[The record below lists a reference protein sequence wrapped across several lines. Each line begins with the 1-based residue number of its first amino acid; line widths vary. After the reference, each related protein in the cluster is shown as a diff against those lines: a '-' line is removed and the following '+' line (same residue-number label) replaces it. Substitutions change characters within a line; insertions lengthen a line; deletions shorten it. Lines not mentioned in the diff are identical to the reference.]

1 MAVYHVGLNGKVTK
15 NNKNIAYSVDANGRV
30 TKLKDDEEE
39 LTEKEQANI
48 APVKEE
54 KERTWVQAGRFDD
67 GYQFGDGILSV
78 LGTVGDVGLGIVQG
92 AGQLVEGV
100 TDAIGYGVAG
110 VSDFF
115 GADSFADDVRTFAKR
130 DDVKS
135 GFDFIREVSKIDDDS
150 FLGEKGRGVPV
161 ALGQIG
167 GIIATGGA
175 GAAAGLGTFGTA
187 ALTTG
192 VLSLSSTGSGMSEAY
207 AGGATDAEAAVY
219 GISKGVLDGASELI
233 FGGLGKVIKATGL
246 SHGLS
251 SLDDVVAK
259 ALSNKITNKIIN
271 EAVKRVVG
279 NTAEFGV
286 KSAAEGLEEFI
297 AGGATIVA
305 KKLTYMSEED
315 IQKIAEDENLLEQF
329 VVGALAS
336 GAMQTPGLR
345 SSIKSDTDFVSGL
358 SSSEDAVINKE
369 VERRVALEEKE
380 SGNTVNKQRRNKIY
394 DEVKS
399 DMEKGHISTDTIEE
413 VLGGETFNTYK
424 STVDSEDSLVNQEK
438 TLRDEF
444 NTLNR
449 MKTGDRTGEQSDRLE
464 ELRTQL
470 SDLTS
475 KIDETKQNS
484 QRDQLKT
491 QLSEE
496 VTAKLKGERNGAG
509 SLLLESYNER
519 TRRGQAFEADL
530 SKYDDAQKKTVEA
543 AIKSGIL
550 NNTNRAHEFV
560 DTVAKISADKGVPFD
575 FTNNKKLKESGFAIE
590 GATVNGHITA
600 NGIALNMDSPKAWQS
615 TVGHEI
621 THVLEGTELYATL
634 ASTIKEYAT
643 SKGIYDS
650 RYEAMKKLYTK
661 KDANG
666 NIVTDENGNVVYLT
680 PDGKIDGIEAEV
692 VADLVGDYIFTDADF
707 VAHLS
712 TKHRNVFQ
720 KIYDE
725 IKYLAKAVTAG
736 SKEAR
741 QLEQAKRAFEKAYKA
756 QKNTADNSGTRYA
769 ISKDINGDTFV
780 DVTENIFDPNN
791 GESVARIIQKF
802 IADRFNNLIDVKGQK
817 IQINKTTNDE
827 FRRSESVN
835 RLLKTPSQAYNDKLK
850 TIANAD
856 EILKAAKNW
865 IGEKNKHNRN
875 DDIVEFARAS
885 IMYRVGENGYVADV
899 LVGTRKSGAAV
910 LYDLVNI
917 YEKKITE
924 APVTM
929 ASHKNSQRRQ
939 DASAKPIVP
948 QEGKNVNTNFPLS
961 EEQQE
966 YFKDSVVRDENGNL
980 KVMYHGTS
988 QGGHTVFDPYGASRY
1003 GLFGLG
1009 TYFTDN
1015 KEIAESYTKKGK
1027 GKNPQVYETYLN
1039 ITNPM
1044 DMDAQADPAA
1054 WSKVFPD
1061 ADFPETGTNEDF
1073 YRAMEDYFEDMEYV
1087 RWEAHEAAM
1096 DAIMSMGYDGIT
1108 HIGGGRVNADGPR
1121 HQVYIAFEPEQIKN
1135 ADNIKPTSDA
1145 DIRYSLSADS
1155 KDGDTYSRINEM
1167 QIELNRVRESIREF
1181 EKTEDFKKAMDNL
1194 SNSISNDDIEN
1205 GVKAYQEWRID
1216 SGYDALTSKREAL
1229 QTELESLREEF
1240 NNSIASK
1247 AVEKEKNAIA
1257 KSGLSESEYFRKQA
1271 VKEFGYTPFFYDA
1284 GYITPNGKML
1294 NFSGE
1299 KGKHFGS
1306 RGQDHRA
1313 IGVIYETTQGT
1324 DALNRFVNGGNIRI
1338 MAESPGIDVSSVV
1351 EPTNEQYATIRK
1363 FASEYSR
1370 KEFFSVD
1377 FSDES
1382 GRVVGSLTYENRINP
1397 IRVVND
1403 IKHYYA
1409 TGEIREPSSLD
1420 SFRYSLSENGVAPI
1434 GRGTPLRDLR
1444 LETAPEDIAPVTDTN
1459 VGSTSEQAYPL
1470 YTEGEGDDQLTAED
1484 ANAMRTYIHAYLD
1497 DADAPPEMDAP
1508 YYGDEA
1514 EQSAP
1519 ADPFENRDIKDVGN
1533 RKVNAY
1539 MYENPEVKPF
1549 FQEEANIML
1558 GELNRTIKGEKIYIQ
1573 GDFGGYGAESYYRWT
1588 GTTRQTSED
1597 IAYLLDELKYSYA
1610 DIEKGLK
1617 AIIEDDGKE
1626 NNAISKRIEFLLNDR
1641 LMNGYVSDDGLDIPA
1656 NDDYI
1661 RLLNEKEIIEYNDE
1675 ARQRFFENADAYAPA
1690 DIAPVAETAKPGR
1703 SIAMDRA
1710 YEAITSKPKYGNKLV
1725 RADNVTAEQQ
1735 RIAQVLDAEPAKTSK
1750 KSRAWAKFRANVF
1763 DKGSVFE
1770 DLSLKTKNRELMGK
1784 WNYMLYSEA
1793 RAQRLIGNG
1802 AEGVKS
1808 LNAIIE
1814 EVGNTGKTK
1823 QFYEYLYHNL
1833 NIDRMT
1839 LAERYDDIENKP
1851 VFGDTVTANMSMDAV
1866 RQYESA
1872 NPEFKRYAQDV
1883 YAYNNHL
1890 RQMLVEDG
1898 VISQETADL
1907 WAEMYPHFV
1916 PIRRAGK
1923 DGLSVNVPLDTGRT
1937 GVNAPVKKATGG
1949 SGDILPL
1956 FDTMA
1961 QRTVQTYRAIAKN
1974 SFGVELKNSLGTT
1987 ISNENTSVDDVI
1999 DTIDTQDGLLQE
2011 GKNGR
2016 KPTFTVFEGGEKVT
2030 YEITEDMYDALKP
2043 MSEGMA
2049 YTNKALNAASNFH
2062 RGLLTEYN
2070 PVFMLTNA
2078 IKDAQDLLINSQ
2090 HARKTYAKIPEAF
2103 AQLTKKGYW
2112 YQEYMANGGEQ
2123 NSYFDNESNTFTFD
2137 TGHQGIAKLL
2147 DVPPLSTISKLNNFI
2162 EMTPR
2167 LAEYIASREAGRSAE
2182 VSMLDAARVTTNFRA
2197 GGDVT
2202 KFLNRNGA
2210 TFLNAS
2216 VQGAMQQVRN
2226 VREAKANGMKG
2237 WVNLATKFA
2246 IAGLPVLILNS
2257 LVWDDDEE
2265 YEELSDYVKQNY
2277 YIVGKTDSG
2286 KFIRIPKGRTLA
2298 VIQDAFDLVSDAMTG
2313 DDEVD
2318 LNRFLELGALVIS
2331 NLAPNNPIED
2341 NIAAPI
2347 IQVANNETWYGEDL
2361 VPTRLQDLPAGE
2373 QYDESTDA
2381 FSRWLGERVGIS
2393 PYKINYLLDQYSG
2406 GLGDV
2411 VLPMMTP
2418 EAESG
2423 DDSFAGNLLAPLKS
2437 KFTVDSTMNN
2447 QNVSDF
2453 YETKDELTTNA
2464 KGSKA
2469 TDEDILKSKYMNSIN
2484 SEISALYAEKRA
2496 IQNSD
2501 LPDSTKY
2508 DMVRNIQSQIVDL
2521 TKKALDA
2528 YDDISYSDEYAMV
2541 GDKYFKQNDDGEW
2554 QKLSD
2559 DQTTKYEIT
2568 SAAGNSS
2575 YATDGNLHFRWYQ
2588 REGEAE
2594 GEWRKITDK
2603 ELEKQ
2608 EEVTKGLGISASDY
2622 WSNKEEYDYAYE
2634 YPENY
2639 AVAKVVGGY
2648 DSFKAY
2654 SSELNDIKA
2663 DKDSDGK
2670 TISGSRKDKVLDYI
2684 NNLDA
2689 DYGEKIILFKS
2700 EYTADDT
2707 YNYDIIDY
2715 LNSRDDISR
2724 KEKETILRKLGF
2736 TVSRNGDISW

>member
-219 GISKGVLDGASELI
+219 GISKGVIDGASELI

-251 SLDDVVAK
+251 SLDDVAAK
-259 ALSNKITNKIIN
+259 ALSNKITNKITN

-286 KSAAEGLEEFI
+286 KSAAEGLEEVI

-600 NGIALNMDSPKAWQS
+600 NGIALNMDSSKAWQS

-621 THVLEGTELYATL
+621 THVLKGTEFYATL

-680 PDGKIDGIEAEV
+680 PDGKIDGIKDEV

-707 VAHLS
+707 VMQL

-988 QGGHTVFDPYGASRY
+988 QGGHTVFDPYGAARY
-1003 GLFGLG
+1003 GLFGAG

-1015 KEIAESYTKKGK
+1015 AEIAQSYTKKGK
-1027 GKNPQVYETYLN
+1027 GKNPQVYEAYLN
-1039 ITNPM
+1039 ITNPI

-1054 WSKVFPD
+1054 WKAALPE
-1061 ADFPETGTNEDF
+1061 ADFPESGTNEDF
-1073 YRAMEDYFEDMEYV
+1073 YRAMEEYFEDMEYP
-1087 RWEAHEAAM
+1087 RWEAAETAM
-1096 DAIMSMGYDGIT
+1096 GVIEEMGYDGIT

-1135 ADNIKPTSDA
+1135 ADNIKPTSDP
-1145 DIRYSLSADS
+1145 DIRYSLSEDSAS
-1155 KDGDTYSRINEM
+1155 KDSDGNALTDAQINFFKDAKIRTEDGKLRVMYHGSKESFDAFDRKKAKSSGTYGSGFYFSDSESHAGTYGNTYKVYLNIKNPLQNGDTKITKDQLRAFVQAIADNEDYG
-1167 QIELNRVRESIREF
+1167 L
-1181 EKTEDFKKAMDNL
+1181 DN
-1194 SNSISNDDIEN
+1194 
-1205 GVKAYQEWRID
+1205 Y
-1216 SGYDALTSKREAL
+1216 GYDATVDSVTNSVYGKSDFAMILDLNITSVGNMVEAI
-1229 QTELESLREEF
+1229 ELF
-1240 NNSIASK
+1240 N
-1247 AVEKEKNAIA
+1247 E
-1257 KSGLSESEYFRKQA
+1257 
-1271 VKEFGYTPFFYDA
+1271 
-1284 GYITPNGKML
+1284 
-1294 NFSGE
+1294 
-1299 KGKHFGS
+1299 
-1306 RGQDHRA
+1306 
-1313 IGVIYETTQGT
+1313 
-1324 DALNRFVNGGNIRI
+1324 VNGTNYD
-1338 MAESPGIDVSSVV
+1338 GIVA
-1351 EPTNEQYATIRK
+1351 PTETVAFYPEQVKR
-1363 FASEYSR
+1363 
-1370 KEFFSVD
+1370 VD
-1377 FSDES
+1377 N
-1382 GRVVGSLTYENRINP
+1382 LNPTENANMQ
-1397 IRVVND
+1397 N
-1403 IKHYYA
+1403 
-1409 TGEIREPSSLD
+1409 
-1420 SFRYSLSENGVAPI
+1420 SLSENGVAPI

-1444 LETAPEDIAPVTDTN
+1444 LETAPEDIAPVTDVTDTN
-1459 VGSTSEQAYPL
+1459 VGNTSEQALPL
-1470 YTEGEGDDQLTAED
+1470 YTELEGDDQLTAED

-1641 LMNGYVSDDGLDIPA
+1641 LMNGYVSDDGFDIPA
-1656 NDDYI
+1656 NDEYI

-1735 RIAQVLDAEPAKTSK
+1735 RIAQVLDAEPAKTTK

-1851 VFGDTVTANMSMDAV
+1851 VFGDTVTASKSMDTV

-1949 SGDILPL
+1949 SSDILPL

-2043 MSEGMA
+2043 MSEGLA
-2049 YTNKALNAASNFH
+2049 YTNKALNTASNFH

-2090 HARKTYAKIPEAF
+2090 HAGKTYAKIPEAF

-2137 TGHQGIAKLL
+2137 TGHKGIAKAL
-2147 DVPPLSTISKLNNFI
+2147 DYFPLSTISKLNNFI

-2167 LAEYIASREAGRSAE
+2167 LAEYIASREAGRSVE

-2197 GGDVT
+2197 GGDIT

-2226 VREAKANGMKG
+2226 VREAWHNGPKGLANL
-2237 WVNLATKFA
+2237 VVKFA

-2277 YIVGKTDSG
+2277 YIVGKTGEG

-2298 VIQDAFDLVSDAMTG
+2298 FIQDAFDLVSDSVTG

-2318 LNRFLELGALVIS
+2318 MNRFLDVVGLFFT
-2331 NLAPNNPIED
+2331 NLAPNNPID
-2341 NIAAPI
+2341 NNILAPI
-2347 IQVANNETWYGEDL
+2347 FQVANNETWYGEDL
-2361 VPTRLQDLPAGE
+2361 VPTRLQDLPAAE

-2381 FSRWLGERVGIS
+2381 FSRWLGERIGIS

-2411 VLPMMTP
+2411 ALPMMTP

-2423 DDSFAGNLLAPLKS
+2423 NNSLVGNLLAPLKS

-2469 TDEDILKSKYMNSIN
+2469 TDEDVLKSKYMNSIN
-2484 SEISALYAEKRA
+2484 SEISALYGEKRE

-2521 TKKALDA
+2521 TRKALDA
-2528 YDDISYSDEYAMV
+2528 YDDVTIDGKYARV
-2541 GDKYFKQNDDGEW
+2541 GDKHYRLND
-2554 QKLSD
+2554 
-2559 DQTTKYEIT
+2559 
-2568 SAAGNSS
+2568 
-2575 YATDGNLHFRWYQ
+2575 
-2588 REGEAE
+2588 E
-2594 GEWRKITDK
+2594 GEWTKITDK
-2603 ELEKQ
+2603 QLERQ
-2608 EEVTKGLGISASDY
+2608 EEVTKALGITPSEYWAETDISYMPITKGEYEFAIESPDTYKYLQENNISYDEYAALDEDGKRAHSWAGNNPDKYMVSKAITSDVI
-2622 WSNKEEYDYAYE
+2622 EYKQYT
-2634 YPENY
+2634 
-2639 AVAKVVGGY
+2639 K
-2648 DSFKAY
+2648 SL
-2654 SSELNDIKA
+2654 SEIEA
-2663 DKDSDGK
+2663 DKDADGK
-2670 TISGSRKDKVLDYI
+2670 SISGSRKDKVIDYI
-2684 NNLDA
+2684 NGLDL
-2689 DYGEKIILFKS
+2689 DYSAKIVLFKS
-2700 EYTADDT
+2700 EYPADDT
-2707 YNYDIIDY
+2707 YNGEIVDY
-2715 LNSRDDISR
+2715 LNSRRDLTDSEI
-2724 KEKETILRKLGF
+2724 ETILKELDF
-2736 TVSRNGDISW
+2736 DIDEDGNIYW